1 VTRPGTDGADDPG
14 GRPPHTHDSRTS
26 DSAGQTFGGRSL
38 EATGF
43 EADDGSADE
52 ALVIARANPTDE
64 RAWMA
69 ALARSRF
76 LVPVLAVPGEVE
88 EVDGRLV
95 EKTSD
100 MAMVTL
106 TSPEGQRALPVF
118 TGMAALQAWDEKARP
133 IPVEPTR
140 AAQAAIAE
148 SCDVIVVDVAGP
160 DAFVLRPSML
170 YALAQGRDWLP
181 GHEDP
186 FVAQSVAHALAREED
201 VLDHELVSG
210 EPAGH
215 GVFGIRLVLRPG
227 LRADEVQALAT
238 RVGERLA
245 TDGEFRARVDGVSFI
260 LAGG

>member
-1 VTRPGTDGADDPG
+1 MTDPSPNVVGGAPAG
-14 GRPPHTHDSRTS
+14 PSHT
-26 DSAGQTFGGRSL
+26 DSAGQSFGGRSL

-43 EADDGSADE
+43 ESDDGTADE
-52 ALVIARANPTDE
+52 ALVIARANPADE

-76 LVPVLAVPGEVE
+76 LVPVLAVPGETQ
-88 EVDGRLV
+88 EVGGRLV

-106 TSPEGQRALPVF
+106 TAPDGQRALPVF
-118 TGMAALQAWDEKARP
+118 TGTDALQTWDAKARP
-133 IPVEPTR
+133 IPVEATR

-148 SCDVIVVDVAGP
+148 NCDVIVVDVAGP

-186 FVAQSVAHALAREED
+186 FVAQSVGHALAAEEL
-201 VLDHELVSG
+201 VLDHDLVPG
-210 EPAGH
+210 EPAGQ
-215 GVFGIRLVLRPG
+215 GVLGIRLVLRSG
-227 LRADEVQALAT
+227 LGADEVQTLAT

-260 LAGG
+260 LAGR